1 MPVLP
6 EGISLTTSARGGRGI
21 AADRPFQPGDTIAI
35 FNDDSDSSDN
45 ASSSTTI
52 AISDSRQLGQTCSWC
67 LSSSS
72 SSSLGPSTTTTVL
85 RACTGCRTAAY
96 CSAGCQ
102 RADWRRGAHKAE
114 CEVFRRVRGEGR
126 DGAGLPTPVRALVQV
141 LLRPGLRAA
150 VAGELEGHVDAF
162 RRDRPAVWRDM
173 EVQAMGALHY
183 AGMETTPRTLA
194 GAIEILCKL
203 QVNSFNRLDADVGQ
217 TGLFLNPALAMV
229 NHSCAPNAFVQFVGR
244 KAVLHA
250 NQEIKKD
257 EEIFIS
263 YIEPMPH
270 RAHRQESLKRRYHF
284 DCSCPRCEDDLDVYQ
299 LCMKYPHLELNSFSL
314 VPDLDRLRNPPIS
327 RFLHS
332 DETLKQVV
340 RDIYPTC
347 SQPLQDQ
354 TPEAAVKE
362 LRRRWRACEPLW
374 KSEMYAVDPISQVL
388 TEANIYFSE
397 HGNLTYSVVI
407 SCFMALHCEPFRFP
421 MPFAPLRVKG
431 LFMIAKLLANITPT
445 TMNQEAHGATGPVA
459 AKISQVLSK
468 VDQATMCQVLASLVV
483 HYGPAA
489 HSAEWQVYGQAK
501 DMLSDIA
508 SLPGRELENYTV
520 KAFLTNPKGVEE
532 ARFFESAILNPI
544 RELSKLA
551 PEVMVSEF
559 GS

>member
-6 EGISLTTSARGGRGI
+6 DGISLTTAVRGGRGI
-21 AADRPFQPGDTIAI
+21 TANRRFQPGDTIAV
-35 FNDDSDSSDN
+35 FSDDSSSSSSS
-45 ASSSTTI
+45 ASSLSPSAI
-52 AISDSRQLGQTCSWC
+52 AIAIPDSRHLGQTCSWC
-67 LSSSS
+67 LSCA
-72 SSSLGPSTTTTVL
+72 GTM
-85 RACTGCRTAAY
+85 RACTGCRTTAY
-96 CSAGCQ
+96 CSPACQ

-114 CEVFRRVRGEGR
+114 CQVFRRVRGEGR
-126 DGAGLPTPVRALVQV
+126 DGAGLPTPVRALLQV
-141 LLRPGLRAA
+141 LLLRPELRAA
-150 VAGELEGHVDAF
+150 VVGELEGHVDAF
-162 RRDRPAVWRDM
+162 RRDAAVWRDM
-173 EVQAMGALHY
+173 EVQALGALHY
-183 AGMETTPRTLA
+183 AGAETTPQTLA

-203 QVNSFNRLDADVGQ
+203 QVNSFNRLDADIGQ
-217 TGLFLNPALAMV
+217 TGLFLSPALAMV
-229 NHSCAPNAFVQFVGR
+229 NHSCVPNAFVQFIGR

-284 DCSCPRCEDDLDVYQ
+284 DCNCPRCEDDLDVYQ

-314 VPDLDRLRNPPIS
+314 VPDLDRLRDPPVS
-327 RFLHS
+327 QFLHS
-332 DETLKQVV
+332 NEPLKQVV
-340 RDIYPTC
+340 KNIYPTC
-347 SQPLQDQ
+347 SHPLQDE
-354 TPEAAVKE
+354 TPEATVNE

-374 KSEMYAVDPISQVL
+374 KSKMYAVDPISQVL
-388 TEANIYFSE
+388 TEANIYFSG
-397 HGNLTYSVVI
+397 HGNFPYSIAI
-407 SCFMALHCEPFRFP
+407 SCFLALHCEPFRFP

-445 TMNQEAHGATGPVA
+445 TMNQEAYGATAPFA
-459 AKISQVLSK
+459 AKISQVLGK
-468 VDQATMCQVLASLVV
+468 IDQATMCQVVASLVV

-489 HSAEWQVYGQAK
+489 HSTEWQVYGQAK

-508 SLPGRELENYTV
+508 SLPGRELENSMV
-520 KAFLTNPKGVEE
+520 KAFITNPKGVEE

-544 RELSKLA
+544 RELSKFA